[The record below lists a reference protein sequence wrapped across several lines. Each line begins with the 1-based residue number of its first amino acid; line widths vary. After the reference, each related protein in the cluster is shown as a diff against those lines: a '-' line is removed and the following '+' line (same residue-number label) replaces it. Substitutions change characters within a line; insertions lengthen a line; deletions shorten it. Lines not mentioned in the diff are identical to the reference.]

1 MEHVWTSVFK
11 DVEKWWVFLG
21 FTVFCL
27 SRLRYLEPVRKQ
39 RFASTPH
46 HLYKRGRF
54 SVLEAATSNS
64 ANAGASRVGILW
76 MLLQF
81 GCECMSQCA
90 KGPSWVASPLRTDT
104 FNSSTSSFHFFPLF

>member
-39 RFASTPH
+39 RLHPRHIIYINGEGFQS
-46 HLYKRGRF
+46 
-54 SVLEAATSNS
+54 
-64 ANAGASRVGILW
+64 
-76 MLLQF
+76 
-81 GCECMSQCA
+81 
-90 KGPSWVASPLRTDT
+90 
-104 FNSSTSSFHFFPLF
+104 